1 MATYSVIQPLRS
13 KTMTNL
19 FSVVQVTDSSLS
31 HLLNQT
37 VKLVGQWTDSEQ
49 NQFGEVEHG
58 GQLYLVN
65 MEDMV
70 QKERNM
76 LQ

>member
-1 MATYSVIQPLRS
+1 
-13 KTMTNL
+13 MTNL
-19 FSVVQVTDSSLS
+19 FNVVQVTDSSLT

-58 GQLYLVN
+58 GKLYLVN

-70 QKERNM
+70 QK
-76 LQ
+76 

>member
-1 MATYSVIQPLRS
+1 
-13 KTMTNL
+13 MTNL

-70 QKERNM
+70 QKERDM
-76 LQ
+76 L